1 MGNLILTMVAKICI
15 TMAFICFALLVQL
28 DGSPD
33 VDPGMEDASPVPA
46 IGEAEEGPADDVEDE
61 AIPEDDEDDDVPKPK
76 PRSALLPDGP
86 PPSNLQGGYNGE
98 EVVSEDDEDDDV
110 PKPKPRSAPV
120 PPSNLQGGYN
130 DEEAVPEDDGEEVP
144 PKPRSAVPKESARR
158 PPGSPRNIGGG
169 GYRSKPA
176 PKNKAG
182 KKPGGKGKQIPPITD
197 PKQCTE
203 GKKCVTNAGGKDPQG
218 GSSGRWWNACQAYPL
233 CVHPNY
239 FGCYYTWGP
248 NTFCMYG

>member
-1 MGNLILTMVAKICI
+1 
-15 TMAFICFALLVQL
+15 MAFICFTLLVLPNSSNSKYLLVEL

-46 IGEAEEGPADDVEDE
+46 IDEDEEGPDDDVEDQPI
-61 AIPEDDEDDDVPKPK
+61 AEDIGNDDVPKPK
-76 PRSALLPDGP
+76 PRSVDP
-86 PPSNLQGGYNGE
+86 
-98 EVVSEDDEDDDV
+98 
-110 PKPKPRSAPV
+110 PRSIPV

-144 PKPRSAVPKESARR
+144 PKPRNAVPKESARR

-182 KKPGGKGKQIPPITD
+182 KKPGGKGKQTPPITD

>member
-1 MGNLILTMVAKICI
+1 
-15 TMAFICFALLVQL
+15 MAFICFTLLVLPNSSNSKYLLVEL

-46 IGEAEEGPADDVEDE
+46 IGEAEEEPADDVEDE

-86 PPSNLQGGYNGE
+86 PPSNLQGGYN
-98 EVVSEDDEDDDV
+98 
-110 PKPKPRSAPV
+110 
-120 PPSNLQGGYN
+120 

-144 PKPRSAVPKESARR
+144 PKPRNAVPKESARR

-182 KKPGGKGKQIPPITD
+182 KKPGGKGKQTPPITD

>member
-1 MGNLILTMVAKICI
+1 
-15 TMAFICFALLVQL
+15 MAFICFTLLVLPNSSNSKYLLVEL

-46 IGEAEEGPADDVEDE
+46 IDEDEEGPDDDVEDQPI
-61 AIPEDDEDDDVPKPK
+61 AEDIGNDDVPKPK
-76 PRSALLPDGP
+76 PRSVDP
-86 PPSNLQGGYNGE
+86 
-98 EVVSEDDEDDDV
+98 
-110 PKPKPRSAPV
+110 PRSVPV

-130 DEEAVPEDDGEEVP
+130 DEEAVPEDDEEEGREVP
-144 PKPRSAVPKESARR
+144 PKPRSAVPK
-158 PPGSPRNIGGG
+158 PGSAYTDEDAVPKGYSGNPPKG

-182 KKPGGKGKQIPPITD
+182 KKPGGKGKQTPPITD